1 MTQLDSTTLSI
12 GFKAFGVKTKVFAG
26 SAMMF
31 LCCSYQER
39 SQDTKHLCA
48 MNSDMQHPISL
59 VLQKKKCLLL
69 LLPSEM
75 EEVAMLGNRLWLM
88 PPLN

>member
-1 MTQLDSTTLSI
+1 MPQLDNTTLPI
-12 GFKAFGVKTKVFAG
+12 GFKAFGVKTKVFVG

-31 LCCSYQER
+31 LCCSSQER
-39 SQDTKHLCA
+39 SKDTKHLCA
-48 MNSDMQHPISL
+48 MNSDMQHPTSL

-75 EEVAMLGNRLWLM
+75 EEVAVLGNRLWLM